1 MQSITLPPTSNPPQ
15 HRPPPQDIYTTFSQR
30 EKYGITFILGIT
42 TITSPIT
49 ATIYFPLL
57 PLLQA
62 HFHTSAQAI
71 NLTIT
76 IYVVFQ
82 ALSPL
87 FFATLSD
94 TFGRRPIFL
103 VTLLIY
109 LFANL
114 GLALQQDSY
123 IALLVLRALQSF
135 GASAA
140 FAVSYGVVADVCVP
154 SDRGNMVGPISAAQ
168 SLGLCIGPV
177 VGGWV
182 AWKSRGYG
190 WVFWVLVIVGGV
202 LVVVVG
208 GFLPETAKN
217 VVGNGREGAKRWWIQ
232 PWCNGIVRSVRRLKR
247 GWTSKEKGSVER
259 DAGRGRDA
267 DELSSAGK
275 KRFKFFDFL
284 ACLRIIFWKDSAL
297 ILSIHGWFY
306 LVDYS
311 IQTAI
316 PSIYQD
322 VYSFNELLIG
332 LSYLPR
338 GAGIITG
345 GYINGKMMNR
355 KYRITAKEIG
365 HTVDRI
371 AGDDLDHFP
380 IEKARSR
387 DSWHL
392 FGTLSAVLVGYGWAI
407 EKHAHVSIPLV
418 LQYVQGFLTTS
429 LYTTFITL
437 LVDVFPD
444 SPSTAAAAASVVRCS
459 LAAAGIAALQPL
471 LNVLGIGW
479 YFTALALVSI
489 ILGFVLMLAMQI
501 YGRKWRSERRAKT
514 TTPLRD
520 QGSGVKAEM
529 TKAASRR

>member
-1 MQSITLPPTSNPPQ
+1 MSSSTEIAPASPTHSIISSPTSTPPQ
-15 HRPPPQDIYTTFSQR
+15 HQPPPQDIYTTFSQR
-30 EKYGITFILGIT
+30 EKYGITCILGIT

-114 GLALQQDSY
+114 GLAVQQDSY
-123 IALLVLRALQSF
+123 VVLLILRALQSF

-140 FAVSYGVVADVCVP
+140 FAVAYGVVADVCVP

-182 AWKSRGYG
+182 AWKSGGYG

-202 LVVVVG
+202 LVALVG

-217 VVGNGREGAKRWWIQ
+217 VVGNGRGGAKRWWMQ
-232 PWCNGIVRSVRRLKR
+232 PWCNGTVRSVRRLRRK
-247 GWTSKEKGSVER
+247 WTSKEKGSVER
-259 DAGRGRDA
+259 DA
-267 DELSSAGK
+267 DEPSPTAQK
-275 KRFKFFDFL
+275 KFKFLDFL

-297 ILSIHGWFY
+297 ILSMHGWFY

-316 PSIYQD
+316 PCIYQD
-322 VYSFNELLIG
+322 VYTFNELLIG

-345 GYINGKMMNR
+345 GYLNGKTMDR
-355 KYRITAKEIG
+355 KYRITANEIG
-365 HTVDRI
+365 HTVDRL

-387 DSWHL
+387 DSWLL
-392 FGTLSAVLVGYGWAI
+392 FGTLSAVLVAYGWAI
-407 EKHAHVSIPLV
+407 EKRAHVSIPLT

-444 SPSTAAAAASVVRCS
+444 SPSTAAV
-459 LAAAGIAALQPL
+459 AAGIAALQPL

-479 YFTALALVSI
+479 YFTALALVGV
-489 ILGFVLMLAMQI
+489 ILGFGLMLAIQAH
-501 YGRKWRSERRAKT
+501 GRKWRGERRART
-514 TTPLRD
+514 TEPRRD
-520 QGSGVKAEM
+520 RESGGKG
-529 TKAASRR
+529 